1 MRTFVL
7 SVVIG
12 FFSMLAVNAQHAK
25 PTIKFDKTIHDF
37 GVVQE
42 DKGTVNVVFEF
53 TNAGGQP
60 LVVHNV
66 QASCGCTTPEW
77 SRNPIPPG
85 GKGTVKVTFDPKNRP
100 GNFNKMVTISS
111 NSQNANVVLRVTG
124 NVTARAQTVEDIY
137 PYVMGPLRVADTHLA
152 LTKIAP
158 GAKKSEQLKLVNTS
172 DKPVMPEFL
181 NVPSHIS
188 VKVVPETLKPGEVG
202 VLVAEY
208 DAAKKDDWGFVVDQV
223 FLIFDKVKDYKNRI
237 TISATIEEDFGALTE
252 AQMQNAPVITIEN
265 KTFDFGEIKSNQK
278 VEHAFIVK
286 NDGKSNLIIRKVKAS
301 CGCTAINPKKSV
313 LVPGES
319 TEITAIFDPTGKSGR
334 QNKSVTI
341 ITNDPKSSNV
351 MLRIT
356 GNIVD

>member
-7 SVVIG
+7 SVVIC
-12 FFSMLAVNAQHAK
+12 FFSSLAVLAQNAK
-25 PTIKFDKTIHDF
+25 PTIEFKESIHDF
-37 GVVQE
+37 GVVAE
-42 DKGTVNVVFEF
+42 DKGTVNYVFDF
-53 TNAGGQP
+53 TNTGGQP

-77 SRNPIPPG
+77 SRNPIAPG

-100 GNFNKMVTISS
+100 GNFNKMITISS
-111 NSQNANVVLRVTG
+111 NAQNANVVLRITG
-124 NVTARAQTVEDIY
+124 NVTARQQTTEDLY
-137 PYVMGPLRVADTHLA
+137 PYVMGPLRVADSHLA
-152 LTKIAP
+152 LTRISP
-158 GAKKSEQLKLVNTS
+158 GAKKSEQLKLINTS

-181 NVPSHIS
+181 NVPSHIT
-188 VKVVPETLKPGEVG
+188 VKVVPETLKPGEAG

-208 DAAKKDDWGFVVDQV
+208 DASKKEDWGFVVDQV
-223 FLIFDKVKDYKNRI
+223 FLIFDRVKDYKNRI
-237 TISATIEEDFGALTE
+237 TISATIEEDFGAMTADQL
-252 AQMQNAPVITIEN
+252 QNAPVITIEN
-265 KTFDFGEIKSNQK
+265 KTFDFGKIKSNQK

-286 NDGKSNLIIRKVKAS
+286 NDGKSNLLIRKVKAS

-334 QNKSVTI
+334 QNKSVTVI
-341 ITNDPKSSNV
+341 SNDPKSSNV

-356 GNIVD
+356 GDIVD